1 MTMADKVSA
10 AGRAVI
16 QRLTDREPVNY
27 IEAGGLYGI
36 VAQGRH
42 NIALL
47 SVLYNQA
54 RDSELR
60 ELIKQSID
68 GLTQETVQRCEDLLQ
83 KGGAELPAA
92 HFFSP
97 QLEPRQDLP
106 ISVQLSA
113 GEIAIAV
120 ANIAKVSQTAL
131 LAVLHQTYQPEIAI
145 VLRTELNNGLDWGY
159 RMMQLMLHRGWLLHI
174 AKVHH

>member
-1 MTMADKVSA
+1 MTIADKVSA
-10 AGRAVI
+10 TGRAVI
-16 QRLTDREPVNY
+16 QNITDHEPVNY

-60 ELIKQSID
+60 ELIKQSIE
-68 GLTQETVQRCEDLLQ
+68 GLTVETVRHCEKLLEA
-83 KGGAELPAA
+83 GGAELPAA
-92 HFFSP
+92 HFTRHE
-97 QLEPRQDLP
+97 LEPRQDLP
-106 ISVQLSA
+106 AAVQLA
-113 GEIAIAV
+113 DGEIAIAV
-120 ANIAKVSQTAL
+120 ANLARASQTAL

-145 VLRTELNNGLDWGY
+145 ALRTQLNNGLDWNY
-159 RMMQLMLHRGWLLHI
+159 RLLQLMLGRGWLIHI
-174 AKVHH
+174 SKVHH

>member
-1 MTMADKVSA
+1 MTIADKVSA
-10 AGRAVI
+10 AGRAAL
-16 QRLTDREPVNY
+16 QSLTDREPVNY

-36 VAQGRH
+36 IAQGRH

-68 GLTQETVQRCEDLLQ
+68 GLTKETVERCEDLLQ

-92 HFFSP
+92 HFSAP
-97 QLEPRQDLP
+97 QLKPRQDSP
-106 ISVQLSA
+106 PSVQLSD
-113 GEIAIAV
+113 GEIALAV
-120 ANIAKVSQTAL
+120 ANLAKASQTAL
-131 LAVLHQTYQPEIAI
+131 LAMLHQTYQPEIAL
-145 VLRTELNNGLDWGY
+145 VLRTELDNGLDWGY